1 MIGELADF
9 VSRLFDADSWPA
21 RWVCGKWSEFHGW
34 LYIISNFAIGAAY
47 FAIPLVIFILLKTR
61 KEEMPFKGIFWLFII
76 FIIACGLSHF
86 MDILMFWYPAYRTSA
101 VVLFFKAIVSWIT
114 VIALIKILPGALT
127 FKSPSQLELIIQ
139 ERTEE
144 LNYSNGHLKK
154 LHNDLDEFVYSASH
168 DLKSPVNN
176 IEGLLRMFEEEI
188 DAGKFPDKNIMER
201 MHLSVSRIEKTISK
215 LTDIAKIQRNPY
227 DDIKVVSFADIINE
241 VVDEHWKQLFQPDKT
256 GVAVK
261 TDLKVSNIE
270 YSEIVLKSIIYNLVS
285 NAIKYSSTERPALIK
300 ISTFIENERVAMT
313 VEDNGMGIDL
323 SINKD
328 KMFTLFKRFHDHV
341 EGAGIGLYTI
351 KKVIEEKGGTIQVF
365 SEVDKGTTFKIKF

>member
-101 VVLFFKAIVSWIT
+101 VVLFFTAIVSWIT